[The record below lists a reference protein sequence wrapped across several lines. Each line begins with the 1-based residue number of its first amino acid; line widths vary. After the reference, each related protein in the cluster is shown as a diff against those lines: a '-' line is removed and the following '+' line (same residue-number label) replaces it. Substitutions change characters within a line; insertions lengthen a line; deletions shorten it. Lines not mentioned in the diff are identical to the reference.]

1 MFTPGLAIFYSATI
15 LRPGHVCGVECHACG
30 IVTWQSELSVGHEL
44 CPFVW
49 RARPSPPSRTTKL
62 TKFRP
67 DLGSKFPRRNH
78 HSLRRCRNQNPGKCF
93 AIAAN
98 DS

>member
-44 CPFVW
+44 YPYCL
-49 RARPSPPSRTTKL
+49 RLACTTH
-62 TKFRP
+62 T
-67 DLGSKFPRRNH
+67 SIENH
-78 HSLRRCRNQNPGKCF
+78 KTYENQT
-93 AIAAN
+93 
-98 DS
+98 